1 LRYLSS
7 LVRSADQDRY
17 ITEFN
22 AAISGTSI
30 DPPKPCEL
38 PVQAIERLTKMT
50 ASKLIRAL
58 KD

>member
-1 LRYLSS
+1 M
-7 LVRSADQDRY
+7 RSADQDRY

-22 AAISGTSI
+22 AVISGTRI